1 MFDTMQ
7 IIWNRERLGHF
18 FGYLDDGTCVAHV
31 DVVGKPDQH
40 GWTVTLTQQ
49 EAELFDVY
57 PNYDA
62 AIAAA
67 EAALGHDQPG

>member
-1 MFDTMQ
+1 
-7 IIWNRERLGHF
+7 
-18 FGYLDDGTCVAHV
+18 
-31 DVVGKPDQH
+31 VVGKPDQH

-49 EAELFDVY
+49 ETELFDVY

-67 EAALGHDQPG
+67 EAALADGQVA

>member
-1 MFDTMQ
+1 MQ
-7 IIWNRERLGHF
+7 IVWNRERLGHF
-18 FGYLDDGTCVAHV
+18 FGYVDGTCVAHV
-31 DVVGKPDQH
+31 DVIINPYKR

-49 EAELFDVY
+49 EAELFDLY

-67 EAALGHDQPG
+67 EAALADGQVA